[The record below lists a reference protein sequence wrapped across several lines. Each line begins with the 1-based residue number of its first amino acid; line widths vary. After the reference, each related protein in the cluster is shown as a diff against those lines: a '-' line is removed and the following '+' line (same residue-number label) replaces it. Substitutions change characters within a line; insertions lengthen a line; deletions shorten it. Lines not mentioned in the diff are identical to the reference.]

1 MRTITNPV
9 EFRQNVCLKLQ
20 GLCPPLS
27 GNNVQNMEK
36 SIYNYCLKDAGER
49 NIVKK
54 WDNPIFVQLYID
66 RLRSIYVNLK
76 QSDEFR
82 VREILQRVKVI
93 SPLVSSYYAIWL
105 WHEIEKGIKE
115 NPNNINEVPIQSN
128 KFGGNV
134 VLSNNRLI
142 AVPE

>member
-1 MRTITNPV
+1 M
-9 EFRQNVCLKLQ
+9 
-20 GLCPPLS
+20 
-27 GNNVQNMEK
+27 
-36 SIYNYCLKDAGER
+36 
-49 NIVKK
+49 
-54 WDNPIFVQLYID
+54 
-66 RLRSIYVNLK
+66 
-76 QSDEFR
+76 SDEFR

-105 WHEIEKGIKE
+105 RHEIEKGIKE

-142 AVPE
+142 AVPQRGQITNDQYAYYNVNTMETSHSEVQPVKQLSMVQISTVYYFRVGSESWSRIEVISKL